1 MGDHTT
7 TIVQVLPALESGG
20 VERGTLE
27 IGRAIVE
34 AGWRSVVVSGG
45 GRLVDQL
52 EAEGSEHVTWDLGR
66 KSLLTLRQI
75 RPFRRFL
82 RELHPDIL
90 HVRSRMPAW
99 MTWLAWRGLP
109 KQQRPRFVTTVH
121 GPYSVNAY
129 SKIMTRGERVIAVS
143 NMIRRYILD
152 NYQEVDPACIRV
164 IHRGIKPEDHP
175 RDHRPSSEW
184 HTAFRQDLPGVNPN
198 TKLITIP
205 ARITRWKGQLAGVDV
220 LAQLLQRGHDVA
232 LLLVGEVKDGK
243 DGFRHELKMRAE
255 SLGVQDRV
263 IFLGHRNDIREI
275 LSASDISL
283 SLTEK
288 PEAFGRVIV
297 ESLSLGTPVVAYNH
311 GGAAEQLE
319 VMLPSGRVPVGDLK
333 RAAEAVASFLET
345 PPTIATEHPFT
356 LDQMQRST
364 LGVYEELLSQTRV
377 QEPSGLT

>member
-1 MGDHTT
+1 MGDHTP

-52 EAEGSEHVTWDLGR
+52 KAEGSEHVTWDLGR
-66 KSLLTLRQI
+66 KSFLTLRHV
-75 RPFRRFL
+75 RPFRRFR

-90 HVRSRMPAW
+90 HARSRMPAW
-99 MTWLAWRGLP
+99 MTWLAWRGLT
-109 KQQRPRFVTTVH
+109 KHHRPRFVTTVH

-143 NMIRRYILD
+143 KMIRGYILD
-152 NYQEVDPACIRV
+152 NYQGVDPASIRV
-164 IHRGIKPEDHP
+164 IPRGIKPEDHP
-175 RDHRPSSEW
+175 RNHRPNPEW
-184 HTAFRQDLPGVNPN
+184 LTAFRQDLPQVNPN

-243 DGFRHELKMRAE
+243 DGFRQELEKRAE

-275 LSASDISL
+275 LSVSDISL

-297 ESLSLGTPVVAYNH
+297 ESLSLGTPVVAYDH

-319 VMLPSGRVPVGDLK
+319 VMLPSGRVPVGDLQG
-333 RAAEAVASFLET
+333 ATQTVADFLRT

-364 LGVYEELLSQTRV
+364 LQVYEELLSQTHI

>member
-1 MGDHTT
+1 MTDHTP

-27 IGRAIVE
+27 IGRAIVQ

-45 GRLVDQL
+45 GRLVGQL
-52 EAEGSEHVTWDLGR
+52 QAEGSEHVTWDLGR
-66 KSLLTLRQI
+66 KSVVTLRHI

-82 RELHPDIL
+82 RELRPDVL

-99 MTWLAWRGLP
+99 MAWMAWRGLP
-109 KQQRPRFVTTVH
+109 QDDRPRFMTTVH

-152 NYQEVDPACIRV
+152 NYRGVDPSCIRV
-164 IHRGIKPEDHP
+164 IHRGIAPGDHP
-175 RDHRPSSEW
+175 RGHRPDSEW
-184 HTAFRQDLPGVNPN
+184 RTTFRQDLPGTTEN

-205 ARITRWKGQLAGVDV
+205 ARITRWKGQMAGVEV
-220 LAQLLQRGHDVA
+220 LAQLVQEGHDVA

-243 DGFRHELKMRAE
+243 DGFRQELETRAAA
-255 SLGVQDRV
+255 LGIQDRV
-263 IFLGHRNDIREI
+263 IFLGHRKDIREI
-275 LSASDISL
+275 LAVSDVSL

-297 ESLSLGTPVVAYNH
+297 ESLSLGTPVVAYDH

-319 VMLPSGRVPVGDLK
+319 IMLPSGRVPVGDLE
-333 RAAEAVASFLET
+333 RATQTVADFLCT
-345 PPTIATEHPFT
+345 RPTIATEHPFT

-364 LGVYEELLSQTRV
+364 LAVYEELLSQTFAK
-377 QEPSGLT
+377 ELPGSP

>member
-1 MGDHTT
+1 MSDHTP
-7 TIVQVLPALESGG
+7 TIMQVLPALESGG

-27 IGRAIVE
+27 IGRAIVR

-52 EAEGSEHVTWDLGR
+52 QAEGSEHVTWDLGQ
-66 KSLLTLRQI
+66 KSVVTLRHI

-82 RELHPDIL
+82 RELRPDVL

-99 MTWLAWRGLP
+99 MAWMAWRGLP
-109 KQQRPRFVTTVH
+109 QDDRPRFMTTVH

-152 NYQEVDPACIRV
+152 NYQGVDPSCIRV
-164 IHRGIKPEDHP
+164 IHRGIAPTDHP
-175 RDHRPSSEW
+175 RGHQPDSEW
-184 HTAFRQDLPGVNPN
+184 CTAFYQDLPGITAK

-205 ARITRWKGQLAGVDV
+205 ARITRWKGQLAGVEV
-220 LAQLLQRGHDVA
+220 LAQLLQEGHDVA

-243 DGFRHELKMRAE
+243 DAFRQELEMKAAA
-255 SLGVQDRV
+255 LGIQDRV
-263 IFLGHRNDIREI
+263 IFMGHRKDIREI
-275 LSASDISL
+275 LAVSAVSL

-297 ESLSLGTPVVAYNH
+297 ESLSLGTPVVAYDH

-319 VMLPSGRVPVGDLK
+319 IMLPSGRVPVGDLE
-333 RAAEAVASFLET
+333 RATKTVADFLRT

-364 LGVYEELLSQTRV
+364 LAVYEELLSQTFLK
-377 QEPSGLT
+377 EPPRAP